1 MRRKNKFI
9 EDSNISKEESQNLNE
24 SDKNNSTSFR
34 STKKENIIHDLKLK
48 GFNKVQI
55 DDILETLIRNSVN
68 DKSPLFEDKNPL
80 NIQETQTI
88 DTDIPSNIQIG
99 INKNMSRKGENINN
113 NSRYKNS
120 IIIKTESAEILNDNK
135 NKSKQNCV
143 KLYINASSEKNR
155 EYFLNSFENKEDD
168 KNNGKILNIKKC
180 RNVPQLVTPSNN
192 SNNSNILYS
201 KKINPKIGNYIKKFS
216 SLYMNR
222 KEDNNGEILQK
233 LENEINS
240 KYKNQ
245 RNVLYN
251 NYNFKMIFDSK
262 KIKDNM
268 DNIGYFEIKNH
279 SSREGYGAGI
289 KSRNILN
296 EEDKN
301 NNSNSFGIKQKILS
315 ATNKISLDLNEIIEE
330 KENNE
335 TNKDNEAKDNYIDNV
350 LNINDESEKINKK
363 RNKTKFN
370 TTKTKD
376 LKVNKEKKIIK
387 ECINSKYITAKKIF
401 SGINN
406 YKKEPYAHNNKKN
419 NVFMIRKQRTEEEE
433 KLAKK
438 NIAIMEIKQYEPK
451 NNESKDNK
459 NNDKDIENK
468 GKKLFK
474 NNGFINYEKSN
485 KSKSLSKLNNFEKEN
500 NNSKNFII
508 DENLKRSLSNYNHS
522 FVNINLCKNKHKNS
536 STFYKIRGLT
546 NKENCCATFR
556 NNLKGN
562 GIIDK
567 LDLNLKPPFENIN
580 LNNKEKE
587 KDIIYNKINR
597 VHSLIN
603 TDLNSF
609 NKLNHV
615 MLTSYN
621 LKCKKKNDEEDL
633 NNNSNIND
641 NINNNNNN
649 TKKYINI
656 KTEDNLNVYIKQKKN
671 YPNGIYEG
679 IMLDDKREIK
689 GIMMYSNGAR
699 YEGQWRNDKKNG
711 KGVFTSS
718 HYYNCKKVVGMKYE
732 GEFKDDKFDGYGVT
746 IYTNGDKYEGEWK
759 NSKQYGRGVVS
770 YIDGSK
776 YDGEWVNGKF
786 EGIGI
791 FYLKNGEKYEG
802 RFADN
807 KYNGYGKYYYNNG
820 NYLEGIFKNDHPKG
834 NCILHKSDGTT
845 INVHH

>member
-34 STKKENIIHDLKLK
+34 STKKENIINDLKLK

-80 NIQETQTI
+80 NIQKTKTI
-88 DTDIPSNIQIG
+88 DSEIPSNIKIG
-99 INKNMSRKGENINN
+99 INKNISQKDENINN
-113 NSRYKNS
+113 NSKYKNS
-120 IIIKTESAEILNDNK
+120 IIIKTESVEILNVNK
-135 NKSKQNCV
+135 NKSNQNCV

-155 EYFLNSFENKEDD
+155 EYFSNSFENKEDD
-168 KNNGKILNIKKC
+168 KNNGKKLSIKKC
-180 RNVPQLVTPSNN
+180 RNMPQLVKTL
-192 SNNSNILYS
+192 NNSNILYS

-222 KEDNNGEILQK
+222 KGENKDEILQK
-233 LENEINS
+233 LENEINN

-262 KIKDNM
+262 KIKDSM

-279 SSREGYGAGI
+279 TSREGYGASI

-301 NNSNSFGIKQKILS
+301 NNSNSFSIKQKILS
-315 ATNKISLDLNEIIEE
+315 ATNKVSLDLNEIIEE

-335 TNKDNEAKDNYIDNV
+335 ANKDNEAKDNYIDNV
-350 LNINDESEKINKK
+350 LNINDESEKLNKK
-363 RNKTKFN
+363 INKTKFN
-370 TTKTKD
+370 TTKKKEI
-376 LKVNKEKKIIK
+376 KVNKEKKFIK
-387 ECINSKYITAKKIF
+387 ECINSKYIAAKKIF
-401 SGINN
+401 SGINSN
-406 YKKEPYAHNNKKN
+406 KKETNSHNNKKN

-438 NIAIMEIKQYEPK
+438 NIAIIEIKHNESK
-451 NNESKDNK
+451 NNEDKNNK
-459 NNDKDIENK
+459 NNDKDIENNK
-468 GKKLFK
+468 KKLYR

-485 KSKSLSKLNNFEKEN
+485 KSKSFSKLNNIEKD
-500 NNSKNFII
+500 NNSTKNFII

-522 FVNINLCKNKHKNS
+522 FVNINLCKNKYKNS
-536 STFYKIRGLT
+536 STFYKLRGLT
-546 NKENCCATFR
+546 NKENSCSTFR

-567 LDLNLKPPFENIN
+567 LDLNLKHSFEDIN
-580 LNNKEKE
+580 LKNKDKE
-587 KDIIYNKINR
+587 KDMIYNKINR
-597 VHSLIN
+597 VHSFIN
-603 TDLNSF
+603 TDLISF
-609 NKLNHV
+609 NRLNHI

-641 NINNNNNN
+641 NININNS
-649 TKKYINI
+649 KKYKNI

-671 YPNGIYEG
+671 YQNGIYEG

-711 KGVFTSS
+711 KGIFTSS

-746 IYTNGDKYEGEWK
+746 TYTNGDKYEGEWK
-759 NSKQYGRGVVS
+759 NNKQYGKGIVT
-770 YIDGSK
+770 YCDGSK

-820 NYLEGIFKNDHPKG
+820 NYLEGIFKNDHPRG